1 MLLHP
6 LAPKVKC
13 PACGRAGLAFVRVR
27 VYGDLYRC
35 AAGGPCE
42 CRVVHYWNKTTKRC
56 GYSVIYG
63 LGRLEKWTECVERPA
78 AAKAE

>member
-6 LAPKVKC
+6 LAPEVKC

-42 CRVVHYWNKTTKRC
+42 CRVVHYWKKTAKTC

-63 LGRLEKWTECVERPA
+63 LGGSGKWTECGDRDATKGE
-78 AAKAE
+78 